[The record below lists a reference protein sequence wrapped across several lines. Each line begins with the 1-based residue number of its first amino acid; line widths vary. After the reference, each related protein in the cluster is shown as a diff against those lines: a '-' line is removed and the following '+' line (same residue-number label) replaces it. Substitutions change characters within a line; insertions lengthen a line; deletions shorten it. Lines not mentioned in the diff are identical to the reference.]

1 MEFRT
6 DEQLSSEL
14 QDETINSTSQ
24 PISFCQNCQE
34 LMNEVMNLRMQIG
47 QYQETER
54 KSKKHF
60 TIAPTLYTFY
70 RNRLDKRQLI
80 RFFIGIPLLLI
91 VLQV

>member
-6 DEQLSSEL
+6 DEQLSSES
-14 QDETINSTSQ
+14 QDDIHNTTSQ

-34 LMNEVMNLRMQIG
+34 LMNEVMSLRMQIG
-47 QYQETER
+47 HYQETER

-80 RFFIGIPLLLI
+80 RFYIEMPK
-91 VLQV
+91 